1 MKQEVIR
8 ELSKAELIERL
19 EEERKQLNKL
29 KLNHAVSPLENPN
42 KIKTYRRTIARMLTE
57 LHRRNVSEAA
67 KAQSTATVIK

>member
-57 LHRRNVSEAA
+57 LHKRNVNEAA
-67 KAQSTATVIK
+67 MAQTTAVNK